1 MKVKQVF
8 ALSAL
13 ALAAGVALADEAP
26 RAPLSRAEVE
36 QASGQGELGP
46 QFAQRA
52 AAPSTVSRA
61 AVKAGVLEAR
71 ADHDLAH
78 GQADESSTY
87 AMSNAPQS
95 TLSRAEVK
103 AEVLEARADHELVL
117 GQVEQPL
124 IAGTYKVG
132 HPFASVKNWFASI
145 RN

>member
-71 ADHDLAH
+71 ADH
-78 GQADESSTY
+78 
-87 AMSNAPQS
+87 
-95 TLSRAEVK
+95 
-103 AEVLEARADHELVL
+103 ELVH

-124 IAGTYKVG
+124 VAGTYKVG